1 MKIKNRKKFIL
12 SVSILAL
19 IMIFTILLTKY
30 SFSHVENKTK
40 IIYISS
46 GDTLWDIAVLEQNS
60 NEYYKNKKVRQIVE
74 DIKYKNNLSNSY
86 IYEGQKIEIPV
97 YE

>member
-19 IMIFTILLTKY
+19 IMIFTILLTKH
-30 SFSHVENKTK
+30 SFSHVEIKTK
-40 IIYISS
+40 ILYISS
-46 GDTLWDIAVLEQNS
+46 GDTLWDIAVLEQNT
-60 NEYYKNKKVRQIVE
+60 NEYYKNKKVGQIVE
-74 DIKYKNNLSNSY
+74 DIKYKNNLNSSY